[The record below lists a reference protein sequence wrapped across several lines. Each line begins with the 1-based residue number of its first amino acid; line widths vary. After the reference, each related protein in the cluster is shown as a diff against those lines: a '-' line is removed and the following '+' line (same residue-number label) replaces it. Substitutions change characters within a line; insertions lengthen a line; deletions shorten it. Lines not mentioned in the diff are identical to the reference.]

1 MIPRRMLQVGAM
13 AWGVVGAMIAIAS
26 LRSVNPGAR
35 LLVATFA
42 VACPVAAVLA
52 APALAGH
59 RDQVAGLLLVI
70 SCATPTYFFWIVNL
84 PALVVGLALLVA
96 PAMVVRGTP
105 VASVRASG

>member
-13 AWGVVGAMIAIAS
+13 AWGVVGAMIAITS
-26 LRSVNPGAR
+26 LRSVNPDAR
-35 LLVATFA
+35 LLVATLA
-42 VACPVAAVLA
+42 V
-52 APALAGH
+52 GH

>member
-26 LRSVNPGAR
+26 LRSVNPDAR

-52 APALAGH
+52 PPRSLVIETRLPAFYWSSPAL
-59 RDQVAGLLLVI
+59 RPRT
-70 SCATPTYFFWIVNL
+70 S
-84 PALVVGLALLVA
+84 
-96 PAMVVRGTP
+96 
-105 VASVRASG
+105 SGS